1 MDAIDSH
8 FRSSYG
14 MVAILL
20 RRHALAQAKE
30 LVEKSFGSYLSE
42 VAEPRKPSACS
53 SRKFLPTP
61 VVALFLRGFAE
72 KAQRGGGGG
81 GGGGGSASGPG
92 GSRWSDISGL
102 DDALSEQELLAARVE
117 DIRATLD
124 GMASV
129 RRAST

>member
-42 VAEPRKPSACS
+42 VAEAEETERLQQSKVS
-53 SRKFLPTP
+53 SD
-61 VVALFLRGFAE
+61 A
-72 KAQRGGGGG
+72 GGGAVSS
-81 GGGGGSASGPG
+81 SASQ
-92 GSRWSDISGL
+92 R
-102 DDALSEQELLAARVE
+102 R
-117 DIRATLD
+117 
-124 GMASV
+124 
-129 RRAST
+129 RRAGS